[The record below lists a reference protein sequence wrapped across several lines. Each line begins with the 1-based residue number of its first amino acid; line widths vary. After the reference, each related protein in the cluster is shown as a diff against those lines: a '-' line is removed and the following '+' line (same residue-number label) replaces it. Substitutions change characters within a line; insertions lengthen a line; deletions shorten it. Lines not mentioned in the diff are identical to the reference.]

1 MDCHFGFFSEMDA
14 YFARQELNA
23 YHDMLDSIP
32 LPTYDEVN
40 EILARLAD
48 EEMIQS
54 MEMETV
60 S

>member
-1 MDCHFGFFSEMDA
+1 MDCHFGYFEDMDS